1 MKTKHCINKLL
12 LIALMLCGQAWPAV
26 GSEGDGLRL
35 VEHVVDGDTLVLE
48 GGARVRLIGVDTPET
63 KHPEIP
69 VQRFGKEAS
78 EFTRNFCEGMRVRLE
93 QGPEKKDKYDRLLA
107 YVWVDDV
114 LLNREL
120 IRRGYGYA
128 TTRFPH
134 PRMDDFLKA
143 EEEAR
148 AKRYGLWNDSPLD
161 GRVANLVMRWT
172 GLSTEGKRLLEKRW
186 DRLLETHPAPVQKE
200 NPQQEEDRAAVGK
213 RPPLPEGVVSWIDA
227 TDHYGESITV
237 EGKVIATHNSGKACF
252 LNFHHNWSKYF
263 TVVIFK
269 NVFHEFPKAPEE
281 LFLNRKIRV
290 KGLIK
295 RHKDKPEIL
304 IESAD
309 QIEIVEER

>member
-1 MKTKHCINKLL
+1 M
-12 LIALMLCGQAWPAV
+12 
-26 GSEGDGLRL
+26 
-35 VEHVVDGDTLVLE
+35 
-48 GGARVRLIGVDTPET
+48 
-63 KHPEIP
+63 
-69 VQRFGKEAS
+69 
-78 EFTRNFCEGMRVRLE
+78 
-93 QGPEKKDKYDRLLA
+93 
-107 YVWVDDV
+107 
-114 LLNREL
+114 
-120 IRRGYGYA
+120 
-128 TTRFPH
+128 
-134 PRMDDFLKA
+134 
-143 EEEAR
+143 
-148 AKRYGLWNDSPLD
+148 
-161 GRVANLVMRWT
+161 
-172 GLSTEGKRLLEKRW
+172 
-186 DRLLETHPAPVQKE
+186 QKE